1 MKIKLQ
7 DIIVSQDLQSRDSID
22 EQVVK
27 QYAESIKEG
36 AKFPPVILFDDG
48 SNHYLVDGFH
58 RYFAYL
64 MLGVEETES
73 IVHKGTLRQAELF
86 SWGVNDKHGQ
96 PRSNAT
102 KRFLVLRALDD
113 LEFSDKSAREI
124 AELVHLSHTY
134 VNKVIAESKE
144 PKKQAD
150 QPAKQKQ
157 EKPVKLNTVVE
168 APLEDDNILKELAD
182 LNKELHEENQ
192 KYKDIEMVLDSDQST
207 TLSEIDDLRKKINTL
222 EMELT
227 AVKNTRDQL
236 QSKNAELIKSVN
248 YWKKKYEKI
257 AS

>member
-7 DIIVSQDLQSRDSID
+7 DITIDADMQSRDSVD
-22 EQVVK
+22 EAIVN
-27 QYAESIKEG
+27 QYAECMQEG
-36 AKFPPVILFDDG
+36 SKFPPVTIHTDG
-48 SNHYLVDGFH
+48 ETNWLTDGFK
-58 RYFAYL
+58 RYYASLKNGYEDIE
-64 MLGVEETES
+64 VV
-73 IVHKGTLRQAELF
+73 IHKGSRRDAEKF

-96 PRSNAT
+96 PRSLAT
-102 KRFLVLRALDD
+102 KRLIVMKVLDD
-113 LEFSDKSAREI
+113 PEYADQLDREI
-124 AELVHLSHTY
+124 ARVTNLSHTF
-134 VNKVIAESKE
+134 IANMRKE
-144 PKKQAD
+144 LKK
-150 QPAKQKQ
+150 PHPVKT

-168 APLEDDNILKELAD
+168 APLEEDHVLKELAD

-192 KYKDIEMVLDSDQST
+192 KYRDQEMVLTGDKAT
-207 TLSEIDDLRKKINTL
+207 TFSEIEDLRKQINIL